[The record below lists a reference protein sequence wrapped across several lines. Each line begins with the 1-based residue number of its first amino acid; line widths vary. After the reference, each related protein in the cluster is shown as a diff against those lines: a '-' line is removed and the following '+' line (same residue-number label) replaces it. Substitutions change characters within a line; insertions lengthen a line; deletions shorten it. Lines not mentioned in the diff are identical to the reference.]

1 MHATDP
7 FSIMPII
14 KHGLVPSSHLN
25 EVVLNQTFSLV
36 VEENA
41 RNNRNTVQMSI
52 LDPGLPDATNL
63 RSDKSSLLIYEAN
76 VRSRNLGNLWV
87 APTNGQYATPEVVSV
102 RESPV
107 RFVLFWSR
115 VFCET

>member
-1 MHATDP
+1 MVWCHQAN
-7 FSIMPII
+7 
-14 KHGLVPSSHLN
+14 LN

-63 RSDKSSLLIYEAN
+63 RSDKEHSLDL
-76 VRSRNLGNLWV
+76 RSQRPIKELR
-87 APTNGQYATPEVVSV
+87 QSV
-102 RESPV
+102 GRAYKWAI
-107 RFVLFWSR
+107 RD
-115 VFCET
+115 T